1 MAQLSQALPFN
12 EQIDFYKNQLKRVV
26 SLIRRDY
33 EQMHEEQSKKM
44 EDWMQAK
51 KVELENMY
59 GEKDPIHDLEISMH
73 VENSGLLKADLEA
86 NSKEIE
92 ALRREHE
99 VKVSRLKEVEKLVDL
114 EREQVSESLE
124 KKQVEV
130 GQINEELIA
139 LTNDYNHINVNKES
153 LEYEISVYK
162 RLVES
167 QLSGGVSSV
176 VTIKDEKPLK
186 EESNQSIE
194 VNEN

>member
-1 MAQLSQALPFN
+1 
-12 EQIDFYKNQLKRVV
+12 
-26 SLIRRDY
+26 
-33 EQMHEEQSKKM
+33 M

>member
-1 MAQLSQALPFN
+1 MLLTMAILPT
-12 EQIDFYKNQLKRVV
+12 DYNQ
-26 SLIRRDY
+26 
-33 EQMHEEQSKKM
+33 
-44 EDWMQAK
+44 
-51 KVELENMY
+51 
-59 GEKDPIHDLEISMH
+59 
-73 VENSGLLKADLEA
+73 
-86 NSKEIE
+86 
-92 ALRREHE
+92 
-99 VKVSRLKEVEKLVDL
+99 
-114 EREQVSESLE
+114 QVSESLE